1 MSASQCPCGED
12 TGAWVLRALPED
24 EAQTFAAHLEACG
37 GCRDEV
43 ARLQAGADVLPRAV
57 RQVVAPPVVRDRVM
71 TVVTSEASLLA
82 AASDPADRTAS
93 RRALWKGWAFGL
105 RPAVSAAV
113 ACALL
118 ALGIG
123 AGVLAGDGESRLET
137 TASVSEVLPSTEA
150 MLRVED
156 GEASL
161 RVDGLPAPEGN
172 RDYQVWLKPPG
183 EGPRPAGAL
192 FVPSSEGKATV
203 EIPADIEGLEAVLV
217 TNEPAGGSPAPTG
230 DPIIAAAPPTA

>member
-1 MSASQCPCGED
+1 MSAHCSCGED
-12 TGAWVLRALPED
+12 TGAWVLGALPED
-24 EAQTFAAHLEACG
+24 EARTFATHLEACG
-37 GCRDEV
+37 DCRDEV
-43 ARLQAGADVLPRAV
+43 AHLQAGADLLSRAV
-57 RQVVAPPVVRDRVM
+57 RQVVVPPVVRDRVM
-71 TVVTSEASLLA
+71 AVVESEASLLA
-82 AASDPADRTAS
+82 AASEPADHTAP
-93 RRALWKGWAFGL
+93 RRARWKDWAFGL
-105 RPAVSAAV
+105 RPAISAAV

-123 AGVLAGDGESRLET
+123 AGVLAGEGESRLET

-161 RVDGLPAPEGN
+161 RVDGLPAPERG

-183 EGPRPAGAL
+183 EDPRPAGAL
-192 FVPSSEGKATV
+192 FVPSTEGKATV
-203 EIPADIEGLEAVLV
+203 EIPADLKGLEAVLV

-230 DPIIAAAPPTA
+230 DPIIAAAPPSA

>member
-12 TGAWVLRALPED
+12 TGAWVLGALPED

-57 RQVVAPPVVRDRVM
+57 RQIVAPPEVRDRVM
-71 TVVTSEASLLA
+71 TVVESEASLLA
-82 AASDPADRTAS
+82 AASETVDRTAP
-93 RRALWKGWAFGL
+93 RRARWKDWAFGL
-105 RPAVSAAV
+105 RPALSAAV

-123 AGVLAGDGESRLET
+123 AGVLAGDGESGRET
-137 TASVSEVLPSTEA
+137 TASVTEVLPSTKA
-150 MLRVED
+150 VLRVEN
-156 GEASL
+156 GQATL
-161 RVDGLPAPEGN
+161 RVDGLPAPETG

-183 EGPRPAGAL
+183 EEPRSSGAL
-192 FVPSSEGKATV
+192 FVPSSEGRATV

-230 DPIIAAAPPTA
+230 NPIIAAAPPSA

>member
-1 MSASQCPCGED
+1 MSAHCPCSDD

-24 EAQTFAAHLEACG
+24 EARTFASHLDDCD
-37 GCRDEV
+37 GCRDQV

-82 AASDPADRTAS
+82 AASDPDDGTAP
-93 RRALWKGWAFGL
+93 RRARWKNWAFGL
-105 RPAVSAAV
+105 RPALSAAA

-123 AGVLAGDGESRLET
+123 AGVLAGEGEGRLET
-137 TASVSEVLPSTEA
+137 TASVTEVLPSTEA
-150 MLRVED
+150 VLRCKD
-156 GEASL
+156 GEVTL
-161 RVDGLPAPEGN
+161 RVDGLPAPEMG

-183 EGPRPAGAL
+183 EDPRPAGAL
-192 FVPSSEGKATV
+192 FVPSSEGRATV

-217 TNEPAGGSPAPTG
+217 TNEPGGGSPAPTS
-230 DPIIAAAPPTA
+230 DPIIAAAPPGA

>member
-1 MSASQCPCGED
+1 MSARCPCGED

-24 EAQTFAAHLEACG
+24 EAQTFATHLEACG

-57 RQVVAPPVVRDRVM
+57 RQMVAPPVVRDRIM
-71 TVVTSEASLLA
+71 TVVESEASLLA
-82 AASDPADRTAS
+82 AASEPADRAAP
-93 RRALWKGWAFGL
+93 RHARWKGWAFGL

-161 RVDGLPAPEGN
+161 RVDGLPAPERG
-172 RDYQVWLKPPG
+172 RDYQVWLKSPG
-183 EGPRPAGAL
+183 EDPRPAGAL
-192 FVPSSEGKATV
+192 FVPSSEGRATV

>member
-1 MSASQCPCGED
+1 MSARCSCGEE
-12 TGAWVLRALPED
+12 TGAWVLSALPQD
-24 EAQTFAAHLEACG
+24 DARTFATHLEACG
-37 GCRDEV
+37 DCRDEV

-71 TVVTSEASLLA
+71 SIVASEASLLA
-82 AASDPADRTAS
+82 AASDPADRTAP
-93 RRALWKGWAFGL
+93 RYARWKNWGFGL
-105 RPAVSAAV
+105 RPAVSAAA

-123 AGVLAGDGESRLET
+123 AGVLAGEGDGPLET
-137 TASVSEVLPSTEA
+137 TASVAEVLPSTA
-150 MLRVED
+150 ATLSVEG

-161 RVDGLPAPEGN
+161 RVDGLPAPEKG
-172 RDYQVWLKPPG
+172 RDYQVWLKAPG
-183 EGPRPAGAL
+183 EDPRPAGAL

-203 EIPADIEGLEAVLV
+203 EIPADIEGLESVLV
-217 TNEPAGGSPAPTG
+217 TNEPAGGSPAPTN